1 MMRRGTASRRTGLW
15 QSRGIEIYI
24 EIDSSVDGYLL
35 DRRGLNMSL
44 IGEPRSRTKGIQ
56 QGSHGPHRESR
67 LRSQRRRLQW
77 KTVAI
82 DDRAVQKWEI
92 SKWCVGRPGQQQP
105 RPNGRRARSLTGT
118 YRVYRGCAGTDGY
131 TALIFRLFDTLHR
144 DEMGTRP
151 RHPRVCGE

>member
-1 MMRRGTASRRTGLW
+1 MRRGTASRCTGLW
-15 QSRGIEIYI
+15 QSRGIEKYI
-24 EIDSSVDGYLL
+24 KIDSSADG
-35 DRRGLNMSL
+35 
-44 IGEPRSRTKGIQ
+44 SRTKGIQ

-77 KTVAI
+77 KTAAI
-82 DDRAVQKWEI
+82 DDRVAQKWEI
-92 SKWCVGRPGQQQP
+92 SKWCVGRPGQQPP

-151 RHPRVCGE
+151 RHPGVCGE

>member
-1 MMRRGTASRRTGLW
+1 MRRGTASRCTGLW
-15 QSRGIEIYI
+15 QSRGIEKYIEI
-24 EIDSSVDGYLL
+24 EIDSSVDG
-35 DRRGLNMSL
+35 
-44 IGEPRSRTKGIQ
+44 SRTKGIQ

-77 KTVAI
+77 KTAAI
-82 DDRAVQKWEI
+82 DDRAAQKWEI

-118 YRVYRGCAGTDGY
+118 YRVYRGCAGTDGH